1 MPSFTQ
7 IPVIN
12 IRKTFAVSRLSPKSH
27 LKLINPKVQ
36 LDYSSLLAYTL
47 LMFLEQKPL
56 NGIRIILVALSIAPL
71 VAGCTN
77 LESDISLGN
86 TATGAVTTPVVST
99 VPTDANKPQFIA
111 NAADTYDAPDFT
123 WREQDYSALDF
134 ETELQVTQAEKAKA
148 TQALENQLRAET
160 QAVAAI
166 KASLI
171 ETRRNHNAWY
181 RLQKGM
187 QLNAVDNSRVRVQLK
202 WFLDHPGYLQRV
214 MERAR
219 PILPFVLDELERRN
233 LPSELALLPIVES
246 AYQAFA
252 YSHGRASGMWQI
264 IPSTG
269 RFLGLKQNWWY
280 DGRRDIIESTH
291 AAISYLDSLA
301 QQFDGDWELALAAYN
316 AGPGKIRNAVR
327 YNKKR
332 KRKTDF
338 WHLTK
343 IRNET
348 RAYVPKLFA
357 LRELFAN
364 PEKYELDLIPVNNQV
379 SYKVV
384 ELDGQIDLALAAEL
398 AGITV
403 NQLYQLNP
411 AFNRWAT
418 APNGPHRLLLP
429 REKAEQFKLAVA
441 KVPPSERINWVR
453 HKIRNGETLS
463 HISKKYRTTVG
474 LIKKVNN
481 VRGNQIRA
489 GKYLMVPTATKSLNT
504 YTLSENSRKAAIQ
517 NTNRSGTKRVH
528 IVRRGQSLWSISRNY
543 NVTTR
548 ALAKWNGIAPI
559 DTLSVGQKLVV
570 WTRASLSQTV
580 SINQTRPS
588 NALHTL
594 RYTVRKGDSLYL
606 IANRFNIRV
615 ADIKRWNRVGKYLHP
630 GQKLKLYVD
639 ILSQS
644 S

>member
-1 MPSFTQ
+1 
-7 IPVIN
+7 
-12 IRKTFAVSRLSPKSH
+12 
-27 LKLINPKVQ
+27 
-36 LDYSSLLAYTL
+36 
-47 LMFLEQKPL
+47 MFIEQKPR
-56 NGIRIILVALSIAPL
+56 NGDRIMPFAPL
-71 VAGCTN
+71 IALLLAGCA
-77 LESDISLGN
+77 SFGLGN
-86 TATGAVTTPVVST
+86 SLEKTTAVTTSDAGIETTDFEASQTEAIATLAKHKASSYRVTGANSDAYST
-99 VPTDANKPQFIA
+99 IRK
-111 NAADTYDAPDFT
+111 
-123 WREQDYSALDF
+123 QDYLPLDL
-134 ETELQVTQAEKAKA
+134 EVEAQVDQAELAISKQTA
-148 TQALENQLRAET
+148 ENQQRAEAE
-160 QAVAAI
+160 AVAAI
-166 KASLI
+166 EASLL
-171 ETRRNHNAWY
+171 ETRQKNNAWY
-181 RLQKGM
+181 RLQQGM
-187 QLNAVDNSRVRVQLK
+187 QLNPVDNARVKAQLK

-219 PILPFVLDELERRN
+219 PILPFVLDELEERN

-301 QQFDGDWELALAAYN
+301 QEFDGDWELALAAYN
-316 AGPGKIRNAVR
+316 AGPGRIRSAVR

-348 RAYVPKLFA
+348 RNYVPKLFA
-357 LRELFAN
+357 LRELFSH
-364 PEKYELDLIPVNNQV
+364 PEKYELDLIPVGNEV
-379 SYKVV
+379 SYEVV
-384 ELDGQIDLALAAEL
+384 ELDGQIDLALAADL
-398 AGITV
+398 AGITI

-418 APNGPHRLLLP
+418 APDGPHRLLLP
-429 REKAEQFKLAVA
+429 RDKAEQFKQAVA
-441 KVPPSERINWVR
+441 KVPPSKRINWVR

-481 VRGNQIRA
+481 IRGNQIRA
-489 GKYLMVPTATKSLNT
+489 GKHLMVPTATKSLNT
-504 YTLSENSRKAAIQ
+504 YALSESSRKAAIQ
-517 NTNRSGTKRVH
+517 NTNRSGQKRIH
-528 IVRRGQSLWSISRNY
+528 IVRRGQSLWSISRDY
-543 NVTTR
+543 NVNTR
-548 ALAKWNGIAPI
+548 ALARWNGIAPI
-559 DTLSVGQKLVV
+559 DTLRVGQKLVV
-570 WTRASLSQTV
+570 WTRSDLSQSV

-588 NALHTL
+588 NALHKL

-639 ILSQS
+639 ITSQS